1 VRDHWAR
8 TDDLWPPG
16 GTREAWLVTF
26 EELPEVAELA
36 RRAAAALDLP
46 HLDVVPLPWLHLTLA
61 GPVDHAVTARFLP
74 PRPVDE
80 GIVLDVEDDG
90 TLGPWP
96 HVSLA
101 YANGDGEPPRL
112 DRLALEPVTATIA
125 AVSRVRMRRE
135 PRLYAWDVLE
145 RVPLRDSK

>member
-1 VRDHWAR
+1 MRDHWAR
-8 TDDLWPPG
+8 TGGLWPPG
-16 GTREAWLVTF
+16 RTREAWLVTF
-26 EELPEVAELA
+26 EDLPAVAARA
-36 RRAAAALDLP
+36 RRAAPALGLP

-61 GPVDHAVTARFLP
+61 GPVEQAVTATFLP
-74 PRPVDE
+74 PRAVDE
-80 GIVLDVEDDG
+80 GVVLDVEDEG
-90 TLGPWP
+90 ALGAWP

-101 YANGDGEPPRL
+101 YANGDGEAPRL
-112 DRLALEPVTATIA
+112 DRLGLEPVTATIA